1 MVMSRLR
8 LAMSGGVFKLILIV
22 FTFVLLIPGSLIS
35 NNDYFVTPND
45 FAYGQSDTNNI
56 KPNVTNTTNMQEG
69 MPTEKVRVG
78 DIDMAYRMFGNGEP
92 ILLIS
97 GASAGIGGW
106 DPSTLRSLSS
116 NHTVVV
122 FDGRGV
128 GNTSMG
134 SKSFSIQQLA
144 NDTAGLLDALK
155 IQKTSVLG
163 YSLGGHIAQQF
174 AIEYPDKVNGL
185 ILVATTCGG
194 KDGMPKP
201 PHVIKLQSEIVN
213 KSLNDIPI
221 TEEEIKSLTSFSMG
235 SEWIRMHPESIE
247 HIPDAQDLFAIVS
260 PNTVK
265 QQFDMGM
272 DWEATNWNGACD
284 ELAKIG
290 KPTLA
295 ITGTDDES
303 YMPHANSLIIVEKIP
318 GTWLVQIKDAGHAV
332 MSQYPEKI
340 NKVLQTFLSTAIA
353 TTTSTTT
360 TNTAQPG

>member
-1 MVMSRLR
+1 MRITMVMSRLR
-8 LAMSGGVFKLILIV
+8 PAMSGGVFKLILIS
-22 FTFVLLIPGSLIS
+22 FTFVLLNPGSLIS
-35 NNDYFVTPND
+35 NTDYFVTPDD
-45 FAYGQSDTNNI
+45 FAYSQSDTNNM
-56 KPNVTNTTNMQEG
+56 KPNVTNSTDMQEG
-69 MPTEKVRVG
+69 IRTEKVRVG
-78 DIDMAYRMFGNGEP
+78 DIDMAYRVFGNGEP

-106 DPSTLRSLSS
+106 DPSTLESLSS

-134 SKSFSIQQLA
+134 SKPFSIQQLA

-155 IQKTSVLG
+155 IQKASVLG

-174 AIEYPDKVNGL
+174 AIKYPDKVNGL

-194 KDGMPKP
+194 KDGIPKP
-201 PHVIKLQSEIVN
+201 PNVIKLQSEIVN
-213 KSLNDIPI
+213 KSINDIPI
-221 TEEEIKSLTSFSMG
+221 TEEEIKSLTSFSLG

-247 HIPDAQDLFAIVS
+247 TKPDARDLVAIVS

-272 DWEATNWNGACD
+272 NWEATNWSGACD

-295 ITGTDDES
+295 ITGTDDKA
-303 YMPHANSLIIVEKIP
+303 YMPHENSLIIAEKIP

-340 NKVLQTFLSTAIA
+340 NKILQAFLSTAIA
-353 TTTSTTT
+353 ITTPH
-360 TNTAQPG
+360 PG

>member
-8 LAMSGGVFKLILIV
+8 LAMRGGVFKSILIV
-22 FTFVLLIPGSLIS
+22 FTFVLLAPCSLIN

-45 FAYGQSDTNNI
+45 FAYGQSDANNI
-56 KPNVTNTTNMQEG
+56 NPNVTNTTDMQEG

-78 DIDMAYRMFGNGEP
+78 DIDMAYRMLGNGEP

-134 SKSFSIQQLA
+134 SKPFSIQQLA

-185 ILVATTCGG
+185 VLVATTCGG
-194 KDGMPKP
+194 KDG
-201 PHVIKLQSEIVN
+201 
-213 KSLNDIPI
+213 IPN
-221 TEEEIKSLTSFSMG
+221 
-235 SEWIRMHPESIE
+235 RPR
-247 HIPDAQDLFAIVS
+247 
-260 PNTVK
+260 
-265 QQFDMGM
+265 
-272 DWEATNWNGACD
+272 
-284 ELAKIG
+284 
-290 KPTLA
+290 
-295 ITGTDDES
+295 
-303 YMPHANSLIIVEKIP
+303 
-318 GTWLVQIKDAGHAV
+318 
-332 MSQYPEKI
+332 
-340 NKVLQTFLSTAIA
+340 
-353 TTTSTTT
+353 
-360 TNTAQPG
+360 